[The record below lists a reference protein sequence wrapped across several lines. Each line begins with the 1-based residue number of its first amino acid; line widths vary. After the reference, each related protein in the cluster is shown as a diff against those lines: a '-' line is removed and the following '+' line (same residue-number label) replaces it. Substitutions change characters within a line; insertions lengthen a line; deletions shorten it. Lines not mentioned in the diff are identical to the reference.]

1 MRKDVLPNGLFR
13 SFRIFLYVEIVF
25 YSNRDELRRTRILSD
40 WCEGLIERDSLD
52 MERYSV
58 ICSSKL
64 KQRGIFLRFNS
75 RVEERREE
83 KVCFELLTFVV
94 LIKQSVTRS
103 YLFSNERKK
112 RSKPSSNR
120 PFLVK
125 VIFLVNSSFL

>member
-1 MRKDVLPNGLFR
+1 M
-13 SFRIFLYVEIVF
+13 
-25 YSNRDELRRTRILSD
+25 
-40 WCEGLIERDSLD
+40 
-52 MERYSV
+52 